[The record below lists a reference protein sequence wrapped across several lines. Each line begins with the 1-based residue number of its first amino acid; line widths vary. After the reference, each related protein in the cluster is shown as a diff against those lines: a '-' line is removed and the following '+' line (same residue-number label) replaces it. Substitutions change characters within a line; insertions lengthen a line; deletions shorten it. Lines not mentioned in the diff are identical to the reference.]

1 MQTHPL
7 SKWWDHFRFLVADL
21 IISRLE
27 FAGALSFV
35 LGPLQLFDL
44 RTAKHNGIYKT
55 IMNNDKINSSRP
67 GRASPAALVARHARK
82 CVICKHP
89 EREAIEEAFIHWF
102 HADDIVE
109 DHGLPSRTSLR
120 HHALA
125 TGLYDKRR
133 RNIRYALEH
142 VIEEATHSAV
152 TGESVVSAIRA
163 HSRLSQTGRWKEPPQ
178 RLIVSR
184 GETRALPEAPCSSRP
199 RPDSGTIRE
208 ALSLESASDLSTES
222 LTLSLPKLP
231 KPRPITDFL
240 IETPKRLQIA
250 VTQTKQ
256 TTEVLSNRDN
266 FAPPSEPV

>member
-1 MQTHPL
+1 
-7 SKWWDHFRFLVADL
+7 
-21 IISRLE
+21 
-27 FAGALSFV
+27 
-35 LGPLQLFDL
+35 L
-44 RTAKHNGIYKT
+44 RTPKHDGIHKV

-67 GRASPAALVARHARK
+67 GRASPAAPAGRHARK

-109 DHGLPSRTSLR
+109 DYGLPSRTSLH

-125 TGLYDKRR
+125 IGLYDKRR

-142 VIEEATHSAV
+142 VIEEATRSTV
-152 TGESVVSAIRA
+152 TGESVVNAIRA

-178 RLIVSR
+178 HLIVS
-184 GETRALPEAPCSSRP
+184 GGATTALPEAPGSSRP
-199 RPDSGTIRE
+199 RPANGGTRRE
-208 ALSLESASDLSTES
+208 ALGPEPASDPKPES
-222 LTLSLPKLP
+222 LNLNLPKLP

-240 IETPKRLQIA
+240 IETSKRLEIA

-256 TTEVLSNRDN
+256 TTEVFSNRDN